1 MTMLQ
6 QIREACAYI
15 RSCTASNPKTAIVL
29 GTGLNG
35 LADHIQVSCKIPYA
49 AIPHFPVSTVQGHAG
64 NLIFGTLGQTE
75 LMVMQGRFHYYE
87 GYGMQQVTFPIR
99 VMRAMGVETLI
110 LSNAAGGMNPDFQVG
125 DLMLIS
131 DHINF
136 FPEHPLR
143 GKNEE
148 TLGPRFPNMSE
159 VYDRELLEIAA
170 CAAKKHGLRCHKGV
184 YIGVQGPSLETPA
197 EYRMYRLLGADCV
210 GMSTVPEAIVAHH
223 GGMKC
228 LGISVVTNVFR
239 PDAVNTDSHEEILE
253 AGRKSE
259 ERLISMVKEIISKY

>member
-1 MTMLQ
+1 MLQ

-15 RSCTASNPKTAIVL
+15 RSCTASHPKTAIVL

-35 LADHIQVSCKIPYA
+35 LADHIQVQCHIPYA

-64 NLIFGTLGQTE
+64 NLLFGRLDRTE

-87 GYGMQQVTFPIR
+87 GYTMQQVTFPLR
-99 VMRAMGVETLI
+99 VMKAMGVETLI
-110 LSNAAGGMNPDFQVG
+110 LSNASGGMNPGFEVG
-125 DLMLIS
+125 DLMLIR

-148 TLGPRFPNMSE
+148 SLGPRFPNMSE
-159 VYDRELLEIAA
+159 VYDKELLEKAA
-170 CAAKKHGLRCHKGV
+170 DAAGKQRLRCHKGV

-228 LGISVVTNVFR
+228 LGISVITNVFR
-239 PDAVNTDSHEEILE
+239 PDAANTDSHEEILK

-259 ERLISMVKEIISKY
+259 ERLIAMVKDILSMK

>member
-1 MTMLQ
+1 TLFAGGILIRQVFDIPMWMSALVLLIISAFFTMLGGLK
-6 QIREACAYI
+6 AVAYTNVYQMI
-15 RSCTASNPKTAIVL
+15 LLIVVSL
-29 GTGLNG
+29 ILVIVGLDKVG
-35 LADHIQVSCKIPYA
+35 GIQMK
-49 AIPHFPVSTVQGHAG
+49 
-64 NLIFGTLGQTE
+64 
-75 LMVMQGRFHYYE
+75 
-87 GYGMQQVTFPIR
+87 
-99 VMRAMGVETLI
+99 AMGVETLI

-159 VYDRELLEIAA
+159 VYDRELLETAA
-170 CAAKKHGLRCHKGV
+170 CAAQKHGLRCHKGV

-223 GGMKC
+223 GGMRC

-239 PDAVNTDSHEEILE
+239 PDTVNTDSHEEILE

-259 ERLISMVKEIISKY
+259 ERLIDMVKDIISRQ